1 MLIQPYLEN
10 AILHGINPKQGNG
23 HISIMIKV
31 VNQFIKI
38 SIIDDGIGREKS
50 KTIQSLQ
57 PAARHKS
64 LGMKITKDRVR
75 ILNSLHQSTLNVN
88 IIDLYNEKNEAIGTQ
103 VDLFIPYIK

>member
-10 AILHGINPKQGNG
+10 AILHGINPKDVNG
-23 HISIMIKV
+23 HIDISMKI

-38 SIIDDGIGREKS
+38 SIKDDGIGREKS
-50 KTIQSLQ
+50 KSVQSLQ

-75 ILNSLHQSTLNVN
+75 ILNTIHQSNLNVN

-103 VDLFIPYIK
+103 VDLFIPYVK